1 MPYDICLDKTEG
13 LTSKHHKANLTNEV
27 HGREKRNLGLGLG
40 GLGGIGGIGGR
51 GSLGTGGLGALGGG
65 LGGLGALGGGIGGL
79 GALGGGFGGLGGLG
93 TGHLQGAT
101 ALNAA
106 GFGGLGRPTFDF
118 ADYYANFL
126 ADAAYDYYDWVC
138 TGASCQ
144 LCDVLT
150 GDCCD
155 PNYDRNCFLPD
166 SCANN
171 PCLSGGT
178 CISTLTVDFRPDFMC
193 VCTAG
198 LTGKYCQLIDEYSA
212 AVPVAAVGAA
222 PVAAAAAAPAAAPVA
237 PVAQAAQTAQ
247 VVSPTQFQTVQTIA
261 RPQTATVQV
270 VQTFPQNKNFQIQQ
284 SQPVVQFQSVPAQQQ
299 QSSFTFLQP
308 TAQQSQ
314 PVQATYQT
322 VQTQPVQTFQT
333 TYQSAPQYGQTYSTQ
348 TLSAAAPTNQVFKQ
362 DGTYLGTLS
371 T

>member
-1 MPYDICLDKTEG
+1 MVEKSEG
-13 LTSKHHKANLTNEV
+13 LTAKHQKANLTNEV
-27 HGREKRNLGLGLG
+27 HNREKRNFGLGLGGLG
-40 GLGGIGGIGGR
+40 GLGGIGGL
-51 GSLGTGGLGALGGG
+51 GSLGTGNLGAFGMGAGMGG
-65 LGGLGALGGGIGGL
+65 LGGLGGGIGGL
-79 GALGGGFGGLGGLG
+79 GALGGLGAGVGGVGMAGLP
-93 TGHLQGAT
+93 GHLQGAT
-101 ALNAA
+101 GLNAA

-212 AVPVAAVGAA
+212 SVPVAAVGPAPIGPA
-222 PVAAAAAAPAAAPVA
+222 PVAAAPVA
-237 PVAQAAQTAQ
+237 PAVAPAVQQNT
-247 VVSPTQFQTVQTIA
+247 FQTVQTIA
-261 RPQTATVQV
+261 KPQQTATVQV
-270 VQTFPQNKNFQIQQ
+270 VQTFPQNKNFQVQQTQQFQQAPQTSYTFMQPSVQSVQ
-284 SQPVVQFQSVPAQQQ
+284 SQPI
-299 QSSFTFLQP
+299 QSS
-308 TAQQSQ
+308 
-314 PVQATYQT
+314 YQT
-322 VQTQPVQTFQT
+322 VQSQPIQTF
-333 TYQSAPQYGQTYSTQ
+333 QSAPQSYQTTYSTQ
-348 TLSAAAPTNQVFKQ
+348 TLSAAQPTGQQVFAQ
-362 DGTYLGTLS
+362 DGSYVGTLS